1 MAVRKNSQDNYQK
14 RRLLSTYFS
23 VVVSISLVLFLV
35 GLLGLLLLNSKKVA
49 DHFKEQIAF
58 TIYINDTA
66 KPIEVKQLQKSL
78 ALRQETKTNRFVSK
92 EEAAE
97 IHAKE
102 IGEDFMEFLGYN
114 PLLSSID
121 VYFNAAY
128 VSPAFLSQLQ
138 KDFEKKAF
146 ISEVLYDQPLVE
158 ILDKNI
164 KKITEWILILS
175 ALFILVAILLINSS
189 IRLSIYSKRMI
200 IKTMQLVGA
209 TKSFIRRPF
218 IWKHLQLG
226 IYGSMI
232 ALVALAGVL
241 YDLNERFPELNLIAN
256 PIEPAA
262 IFSSILAMGILIT
275 GLSTFFATQRFLN
288 LTTEAVQ

>member
-1 MAVRKNSQDNYQK
+1 MRKNSQDKYQK

-66 KPIEVKQLQKSL
+66 KPIEIKQLQKSL
-78 ALRQETKTNRFVSK
+78 ALRQETKTTRFVSK
-92 EEAAE
+92 EDAAE
-97 IHAKE
+97 THAKE

-121 VYFNAAY
+121 VYFNASY
-128 VSPAFLSQLQ
+128 VSPAFLSELQ
-138 KDFEKKAF
+138 KTFEDKVY
-146 ISEVLYDQPLVE
+146 ISEVLYDEPLVE
-158 ILDKNI
+158 ILDENI
-164 KKITEWILILS
+164 KRITQWILLLS
-175 ALFILVAILLINSS
+175 AVFILVAILLINSS

-209 TKSFIRRPF
+209 TKSFIRKPF

-226 IYGSMI
+226 ILGSLI
-232 ALVALAGVL
+232 ALGALSVVL
-241 YDLNERFPELNLIAN
+241 YQLNQRFPELNLISN
-256 PIEPAA
+256 PLEPAL

>member
-1 MAVRKNSQDNYQK
+1 MRKNSQDKYQK

-66 KPIEVKQLQKSL
+66 KPIEIKQLQKSL
-78 ALRQETKTNRFVSK
+78 ALRQETKTTRFVSK

-97 IHAKE
+97 THAKE

-121 VYFNAAY
+121 VYFNASY
-128 VSPAFLSQLQ
+128 VSPAFLSELQ
-138 KDFEKKAF
+138 KTFEDKVY
-146 ISEVLYDQPLVE
+146 ISEVLYDEPLVG
-158 ILDKNI
+158 ILDENI
-164 KKITEWILILS
+164 KRITQWILILS
-175 ALFILVAILLINSS
+175 AVFILVAILLINSS

-209 TKSFIRRPF
+209 TKSFIRKPF

-226 IYGSMI
+226 ILGSLI
-232 ALVALAGVL
+232 ALGALSGVL
-241 YDLNERFPELNLIAN
+241 YQLNQRFPELNLISN
-256 PIEPAA
+256 PLEPAL

>member
-1 MAVRKNSQDNYQK
+1 MKHEN
-14 RRLLSTYFS
+14 LC
-23 VVVSISLVLFLV
+23 
-35 GLLGLLLLNSKKVA
+35 
-49 DHFKEQIAF
+49 EQS
-58 TIYINDTA
+58 N
-66 KPIEVKQLQKSL
+66 
-78 ALRQETKTNRFVSK
+78 
-92 EEAAE
+92 
-97 IHAKE
+97 
-102 IGEDFMEFLGYN
+102 
-114 PLLSSID
+114 
-121 VYFNAAY
+121 
-128 VSPAFLSQLQ
+128 
-138 KDFEKKAF
+138 DFENKAY

-158 ILDKNI
+158 ILDENI

-175 ALFILVAILLINSS
+175 AVFILVAILLINSS

-232 ALVALAGVL
+232 ALAALAGVL
-241 YDLNERFPELNLIAN
+241 YELNERFPELNLIAN
-256 PIEPAA
+256 PIEPAV

>member
-1 MAVRKNSQDNYQK
+1 MAVRNNSQDNYQK

-138 KDFEKKAF
+138 KDFENKAY

-158 ILDKNI
+158 ILDENI

-175 ALFILVAILLINSS
+175 GVFILVAILLINSS

>member
-1 MAVRKNSQDNYQK
+1 
-14 RRLLSTYFS
+14 STYFS

-66 KPIEVKQLQKSL
+66 KPIEIKQLQKSL
-78 ALRQETKTNRFVSK
+78 ALGQETKTTRFVSK

-97 IHAKE
+97 THAKE

-121 VYFNAAY
+121 VYFNASY
-128 VSPAFLSQLQ
+128 VSPAFLSELQ
-138 KDFEKKAF
+138 KKIEDKVY
-146 ISEVLYDQPLVE
+146 ISEVLYDEPLVE
-158 ILDKNI
+158 ILDENI
-164 KKITEWILILS
+164 KRITQWILILS
-175 ALFILVAILLINSS
+175 AVFILVAILLINSS

-209 TKSFIRRPF
+209 TKSFIRKPF

-226 IYGSMI
+226 ILGSLI
-232 ALVALAGVL
+232 ALGALSGVL
-241 YDLNERFPELNLIAN
+241 YELNQRFPELNLISN
-256 PIEPAA
+256 PLEPAL

>member
-1 MAVRKNSQDNYQK
+1 MRKNSQDKYQK

-66 KPIEVKQLQKSL
+66 KPIEIKQLQKSL
-78 ALRQETKTNRFVSK
+78 ALRQETKTTRFVSK

-97 IHAKE
+97 THAKE

-121 VYFNAAY
+121 VYFNASY
-128 VSPAFLSQLQ
+128 VSPAFLSELQ
-138 KDFEKKAF
+138 KTFEDKVY
-146 ISEVLYDQPLVE
+146 ISEVLYDEPLVE
-158 ILDKNI
+158 ILDENI
-164 KKITEWILILS
+164 KRITQWILLLS
-175 ALFILVAILLINSS
+175 AVFILVAILLINSS

-209 TKSFIRRPF
+209 TKSFIRKPF

-226 IYGSMI
+226 ILGSLI
-232 ALVALAGVL
+232 ALGALSGVL
-241 YDLNERFPELNLIAN
+241 YQLNQRFPELNLISN
-256 PIEPAA
+256 PLEPTL

>member
-1 MAVRKNSQDNYQK
+1 VRKNSQDKYQK

-66 KPIEVKQLQKSL
+66 KPIEIKQLQKSL
-78 ALRQETKTNRFVSK
+78 ALRQETKTTRFVSK

-97 IHAKE
+97 THAKE

-121 VYFNAAY
+121 VYFNASY
-128 VSPAFLSQLQ
+128 VSPAFLSELQ
-138 KDFEKKAF
+138 KKFEDKVY
-146 ISEVLYDQPLVE
+146 ISEVLYDEPLVE
-158 ILDKNI
+158 ILDENI
-164 KKITEWILILS
+164 KRITQWILILS
-175 ALFILVAILLINSS
+175 AVFILVAILLINSS

-209 TKSFIRRPF
+209 TKSFIRKPF

-226 IYGSMI
+226 ILGSLI
-232 ALVALAGVL
+232 ALGALSGVL
-241 YDLNERFPELNLIAN
+241 YELNQRFPELNLISN
-256 PIEPAA
+256 PLEPAL

>member
-1 MAVRKNSQDNYQK
+1 MRKNSQDKYQK

-66 KPIEVKQLQKSL
+66 KPIEIKQLQKSL
-78 ALRQETKTNRFVSK
+78 ALRQETKTTRFVSK
-92 EEAAE
+92 EDAAE
-97 IHAKE
+97 THAKE

-121 VYFNAAY
+121 VYFNASY
-128 VSPAFLSQLQ
+128 VSPAFLSELQ
-138 KDFEKKAF
+138 KTFEDKVY
-146 ISEVLYDQPLVE
+146 ISEVLYDEPLVE
-158 ILDKNI
+158 ILDENI
-164 KKITEWILILS
+164 KRITQWILILS
-175 ALFILVAILLINSS
+175 AVFILVAILLINSS

-209 TKSFIRRPF
+209 TKSFIRKPF

-226 IYGSMI
+226 ILGSLI
-232 ALVALAGVL
+232 ALGALSGVL
-241 YDLNERFPELNLIAN
+241 YELNQRFPELNLISN
-256 PIEPAA
+256 PLEPAL

>member
-1 MAVRKNSQDNYQK
+1 MRKNSQDKYQK

-66 KPIEVKQLQKSL
+66 KPIEIKQLQKSL
-78 ALRQETKTNRFVSK
+78 ALRQETKTTRFVSK

-97 IHAKE
+97 THAKE

-121 VYFNAAY
+121 VYFNASY
-128 VSPAFLSQLQ
+128 VSPAFLNELQ
-138 KDFEKKAF
+138 KTFEDKVY
-146 ISEVLYDQPLVE
+146 ISEVLYDEPLVE
-158 ILDKNI
+158 ILDENI
-164 KKITEWILILS
+164 KRITQWILILS
-175 ALFILVAILLINSS
+175 AVFILVAILLINSS

-209 TKSFIRRPF
+209 TKSFIRKPF

-226 IYGSMI
+226 ILGSLI
-232 ALVALAGVL
+232 ALGALSGVL
-241 YDLNERFPELNLIAN
+241 YELNQRFPELNLISN
-256 PIEPAA
+256 PLEPAL
-262 IFSSILAMGILIT
+262 IFSSILAMGVLIT

>member
-1 MAVRKNSQDNYQK
+1 MRKNSQDKYQK

-66 KPIEVKQLQKSL
+66 KPIEIKQLQKSL
-78 ALRQETKTNRFVSK
+78 ALRQETKTTRFVSK

-97 IHAKE
+97 THAKE

-121 VYFNAAY
+121 VYFNASY
-128 VSPAFLSQLQ
+128 VSPAFLSELQ
-138 KDFEKKAF
+138 KRFEDKVY
-146 ISEVLYDQPLVE
+146 ISEVLYDEPLVE
-158 ILDKNI
+158 ILDENI
-164 KKITEWILILS
+164 KRITQWILILS
-175 ALFILVAILLINSS
+175 AVFILVAILLINSS

-209 TKSFIRRPF
+209 TKSFIRKPF

-226 IYGSMI
+226 ILGSLI
-232 ALVALAGVL
+232 ALGALSGVL
-241 YDLNERFPELNLIAN
+241 YELNQRFPELNLISN
-256 PIEPAA
+256 PLEPAL

>member
-1 MAVRKNSQDNYQK
+1 MRKNSQDIYQK

-23 VVVSISLVLFLV
+23 VVLSISLVLFLV
-35 GLLGLLLLNSKKVA
+35 GLLGLLLLNSRKVG

-66 KPIEVKQLQKSL
+66 KPIEIKQLQKSL
-78 ALRQETKTNRFVSK
+78 ALMQETKTTRFVSK
-92 EEAAE
+92 DEAAE
-97 IHAKE
+97 IHAKD

-121 VYFNAAY
+121 VYFNASY
-128 VSPAFLSQLQ
+128 VSPAFLSELQ
-138 KDFEKKAF
+138 KGFENRTY
-146 ISEVLYDQPLVE
+146 INEVIYDEPLVE
-158 ILDKNI
+158 ILDENI

-175 ALFILVAILLINSS
+175 AVFILVAILLINSS

-209 TKSFIRRPF
+209 TKGFIRKPF

-226 IYGSMI
+226 ILGSLI
-232 ALVALAGVL
+232 ALGVL
-241 YDLNERFPELNLIAN
+241 SAVLYELNERFPELNLMSN
-256 PIEPAA
+256 PIEPA
-262 IFSSILAMGILIT
+262 IVFSGILIMGILIT

>member
-232 ALVALAGVL
+232 ALVTLAGVL

>member
-1 MAVRKNSQDNYQK
+1 MRKNSQDKYQK

-66 KPIEVKQLQKSL
+66 KPIEIKQLQKSL
-78 ALRQETKTNRFVSK
+78 ALRQETKTTRFVSK

-97 IHAKE
+97 THAKE

-121 VYFNAAY
+121 VYFNASY
-128 VSPAFLSQLQ
+128 VSPAFLSELQ
-138 KDFEKKAF
+138 KTFEDKVY
-146 ISEVLYDQPLVE
+146 ISEVLYDEPLVE
-158 ILDKNI
+158 ILDENI
-164 KKITEWILILS
+164 KRITQWILILS
-175 ALFILVAILLINSS
+175 AVFILVAILLINSS

-209 TKSFIRRPF
+209 TKSFIRKPF

-226 IYGSMI
+226 ILGSLI
-232 ALVALAGVL
+232 ALGALSGVL
-241 YDLNERFPELNLIAN
+241 YQLNQRFPELNLISN
-256 PIEPAA
+256 PLEPAL

>member
-78 ALRQETKTNRFVSK
+78 ALRQETKTSRFVSK

-138 KDFEKKAF
+138 KDFENKAY

-158 ILDKNI
+158 ILDENI

-175 ALFILVAILLINSS
+175 GVFILVAILLINSS

-232 ALVALAGVL
+232 ALAALAGVL
-241 YDLNERFPELNLIAN
+241 YELNERFPELNLIAN
-256 PIEPAA
+256 PIEPTV

>member
-1 MAVRKNSQDNYQK
+1 MRKNSQDKYQK

-66 KPIEVKQLQKSL
+66 KPIEIKQLQKSL
-78 ALRQETKTNRFVSK
+78 ALGQETKTTRFVSK

-97 IHAKE
+97 THAKE

-121 VYFNAAY
+121 VYFNASY
-128 VSPAFLSQLQ
+128 VSPAFLSELQ
-138 KDFEKKAF
+138 KRFEDKVY
-146 ISEVLYDQPLVE
+146 ISEVLYDEPLVE
-158 ILDKNI
+158 ILDENI
-164 KKITEWILILS
+164 KRITQWILILS
-175 ALFILVAILLINSS
+175 AVFILVAILLINSS

-209 TKSFIRRPF
+209 TKSFIRKPF

-226 IYGSMI
+226 ILGSLI
-232 ALVALAGVL
+232 ALGALSGVL
-241 YDLNERFPELNLIAN
+241 YELNQRFPELNLISN
-256 PIEPAA
+256 PLEPAL

>member
-1 MAVRKNSQDNYQK
+1 MAVRNNSQDNYQK

-158 ILDKNI
+158 ILDENI

-262 IFSSILAMGILIT
+262 TFSSILAMGILIT

>member
-1 MAVRKNSQDNYQK
+1 MRKNSQDKYQK

-66 KPIEVKQLQKSL
+66 KPIEIKQLQKSL
-78 ALRQETKTNRFVSK
+78 ALGQETKTTRFVSK

-97 IHAKE
+97 THAKE

-121 VYFNAAY
+121 VYFNASY
-128 VSPAFLSQLQ
+128 VSPAFLSELQ
-138 KDFEKKAF
+138 KKIEDKVY
-146 ISEVLYDQPLVE
+146 ISEVLYDEPLVE
-158 ILDKNI
+158 ILDENI
-164 KKITEWILILS
+164 KRITQWILILS
-175 ALFILVAILLINSS
+175 AVFILVAILLINSS

-209 TKSFIRRPF
+209 TKSFIRKPF

-226 IYGSMI
+226 ILGSLI
-232 ALVALAGVL
+232 ALGALSGVL
-241 YDLNERFPELNLIAN
+241 YELNQRFPELNLISN
-256 PIEPAA
+256 PLEPAL
-262 IFSSILAMGILIT
+262 IFSSILAMGVLIT

>member
-1 MAVRKNSQDNYQK
+1 MRKNSQDKYQK

-66 KPIEVKQLQKSL
+66 KPIEIKQLQKSL
-78 ALRQETKTNRFVSK
+78 ALGQETKTTRFVSK

-97 IHAKE
+97 THAKE

-121 VYFNAAY
+121 VYFNASY
-128 VSPAFLSQLQ
+128 VSPAFLSELQ
-138 KDFEKKAF
+138 KKFEDKVY
-146 ISEVLYDQPLVE
+146 ISEVLYDEPLVE
-158 ILDKNI
+158 ILDENI
-164 KKITEWILILS
+164 KRITQWILILS
-175 ALFILVAILLINSS
+175 AVFILVAILLINSS

-209 TKSFIRRPF
+209 TKSFIRKPF

-226 IYGSMI
+226 ILGSLI
-232 ALVALAGVL
+232 ALVALSGVL
-241 YDLNERFPELNLIAN
+241 YELNQRFPELNLISN
-256 PIEPAA
+256 PLEPAL

>member
-1 MAVRKNSQDNYQK
+1 MRKNSQDKYQK

-78 ALRQETKTNRFVSK
+78 ALRQETKTTRFVSK
-92 EEAAE
+92 EDAAE
-97 IHAKE
+97 THAKE

-121 VYFNAAY
+121 VYFNASY
-128 VSPAFLSQLQ
+128 VSPAFLSELQ
-138 KDFEKKAF
+138 KTFEDKVY
-146 ISEVLYDQPLVE
+146 ISEVLYDEPLVE
-158 ILDKNI
+158 ILDENI
-164 KKITEWILILS
+164 KRITQWILLLS
-175 ALFILVAILLINSS
+175 AVFILVAILLINSS

-209 TKSFIRRPF
+209 TKSFIRKPF

-226 IYGSMI
+226 ILGSLI
-232 ALVALAGVL
+232 ALGALSGVL
-241 YDLNERFPELNLIAN
+241 YQLNQRFPELNLISN
-256 PIEPAA
+256 PLEPAL

>member
-1 MAVRKNSQDNYQK
+1 VRKNSQDKYQK

-66 KPIEVKQLQKSL
+66 KPIEIKQLQKSL
-78 ALRQETKTNRFVSK
+78 ALRQETKTTRFVSK

-97 IHAKE
+97 THAKE

-121 VYFNAAY
+121 VYFNASY
-128 VSPAFLSQLQ
+128 VSPAFLSELQ
-138 KDFEKKAF
+138 KTFEDKVY
-146 ISEVLYDQPLVE
+146 ISEVLYDEPLVG
-158 ILDKNI
+158 ILDENI
-164 KKITEWILILS
+164 KRITQWILILS
-175 ALFILVAILLINSS
+175 AVFILVAILLINSS

-209 TKSFIRRPF
+209 TKSFIRKPF

-226 IYGSMI
+226 ILGSLI
-232 ALVALAGVL
+232 ALGALSGVL
-241 YDLNERFPELNLIAN
+241 YQLNQRFPELNLISN
-256 PIEPAA
+256 PLEPTL

>member
-1 MAVRKNSQDNYQK
+1 MRKNSQDKYQK

-66 KPIEVKQLQKSL
+66 KPIEIKQLQKSL
-78 ALRQETKTNRFVSK
+78 ALRQETKTTRFVSK
-92 EEAAE
+92 EDAAE
-97 IHAKE
+97 THAKE

-121 VYFNAAY
+121 VYFNASY
-128 VSPAFLSQLQ
+128 VSPAFLSELQ
-138 KDFEKKAF
+138 KTFEDKVY
-146 ISEVLYDQPLVE
+146 ISEVLYDEPLVE
-158 ILDKNI
+158 ILDENI
-164 KKITEWILILS
+164 KRITQWILLLS
-175 ALFILVAILLINSS
+175 AVFILVAILLINSS

-209 TKSFIRRPF
+209 TKSFIRKPF

-226 IYGSMI
+226 ILGSLI
-232 ALVALAGVL
+232 ALGALSGVL
-241 YDLNERFPELNLIAN
+241 YELNQRFPELNLISN
-256 PIEPAA
+256 PLEPAL

>member
-1 MAVRKNSQDNYQK
+1 MRKNSQDKYQK

-66 KPIEVKQLQKSL
+66 KPIEIKQLQKSL
-78 ALRQETKTNRFVSK
+78 ALGQETKTTRFVSK

-97 IHAKE
+97 THAKE

-121 VYFNAAY
+121 VYFNASY
-128 VSPAFLSQLQ
+128 VSPAFLNELQ
-138 KDFEKKAF
+138 KTFEDKVY
-146 ISEVLYDQPLVE
+146 ISEVLYDEPLVE
-158 ILDKNI
+158 ILDENI
-164 KKITEWILILS
+164 KRITQWILILS
-175 ALFILVAILLINSS
+175 AVFILVAILLINSS

-209 TKSFIRRPF
+209 TKSFIRKPF

-226 IYGSMI
+226 ILGSLI
-232 ALVALAGVL
+232 ALGALSGVL
-241 YDLNERFPELNLIAN
+241 YELNQRFPELNLISN
-256 PIEPAA
+256 PLEPAL